1 MDRTTP
7 PGAWPGTSVVA
18 CQNTASCPGAFYTLH
33 DTSSQDF
40 RVGLRWLFPAGGGI
54 GLFPVAQAAFAPQ
67 QQYLLRRGLWRP
79 GISDNRPGRCG
90 RQVLSA
96 LRIMPVAPPTFRV
109 VPPAPI
115 YRWGGVYGGV
125 PGGYSGSA
133 INLGTAQAPIAFIL
147 RETAIEQDQQISHWP
162 VFDAASSA
170 TSGSVGGF
178 IGYNSEWENA
188 LILGVELNY
197 NHVAIGVV
205 E

>member
-7 PGAWPGTSVVA
+7 PGAWPGTAVVA

-96 LRIMPVAPPTFRV
+96 LRNRSAPDASPVASITD
-109 VPPAPI
+109 
-115 YRWGGVYGGV
+115 
-125 PGGYSGSA
+125 
-133 INLGTAQAPIAFIL
+133 GTAFNQRHA
-147 RETAIEQDQQISHWP
+147 
-162 VFDAASSA
+162 
-170 TSGSVGGF
+170 GF
-178 IGYNSEWENA
+178 
-188 LILGVELNY
+188 
-197 NHVAIGVV
+197 
-205 E
+205 